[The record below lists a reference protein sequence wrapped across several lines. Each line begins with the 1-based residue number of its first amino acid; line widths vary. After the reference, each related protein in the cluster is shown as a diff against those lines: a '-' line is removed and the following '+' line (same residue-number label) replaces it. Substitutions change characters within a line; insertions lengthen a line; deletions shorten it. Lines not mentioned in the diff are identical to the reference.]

1 MGAADQ
7 RTENTLKIA
16 MSVIVVLMLA
26 MTVFGLFSTNLH
38 IWFSKAPV
46 ALRILGVLVYLATFL
61 PIIFSDWITDKTQ
74 SETAWAKFWVLV
86 FVIAIFTSAGFDFSL

>member
-26 MTVFGLFSTNLH
+26 MTVFGLRSTNLH